1 MGQPIGNG
9 AVVGHQQETRAID
22 VQATHRIEPGMGRM
36 LHKIHRQRTPLWI
49 AVGADIAL
57 GLEEHHIDV
66 ALRRLDASTIKLNVI
81 LDRVDPRWKA
91 VDPVTVDRDAPL
103 LHALLARPARANAR
117 VSEHLLNAR
126 SPRVVLV
133 GVGR

>member
-22 VQATHRIEPGMGRM
+22 VQSTHRIEPGMGRM

-66 ALRRLDASTIKLNVI
+66 ALWRLDASTIKLNVI

-126 SPRVVLV
+126 SPRVVLI

>member
-81 LDRVDPRWKA
+81 LDRVDPRWKP